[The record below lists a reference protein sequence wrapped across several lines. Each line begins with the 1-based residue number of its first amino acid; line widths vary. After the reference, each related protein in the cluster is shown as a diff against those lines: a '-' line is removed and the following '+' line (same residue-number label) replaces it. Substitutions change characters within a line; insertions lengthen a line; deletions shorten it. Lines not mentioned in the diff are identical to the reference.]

1 MPGCLEDLKQK
12 LVAQKLYHSDTH
24 ILANLRKSIRLNNQ
38 TMSKY
43 GSKLYVHPS
52 ILTQLLVFYFSHEQS
67 AQPKDKMARFS
78 AHGFLF

>member
-1 MPGCLEDLKQK
+1 MFFNNLLSTLFTSIADMPGCLEDLKQK

-52 ILTQLLVFYFSHEQS
+52 ILTQ
-67 AQPKDKMARFS
+67 R
-78 AHGFLF
+78 